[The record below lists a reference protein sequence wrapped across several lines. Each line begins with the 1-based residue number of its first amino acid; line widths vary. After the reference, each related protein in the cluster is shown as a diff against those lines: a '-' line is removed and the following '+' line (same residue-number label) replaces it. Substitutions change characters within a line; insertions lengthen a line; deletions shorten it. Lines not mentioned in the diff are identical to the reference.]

1 MDYSEVAGLRVS
13 ANIKSLVDEEIA
25 PGTGVTAEQFWQSLA
40 AILARF
46 APENRILLEERNRV
60 QKEIDDWVAG
70 SKDRLLDTAGQK
82 AFLESIGYIVEEGG
96 PFKVDVRGVDDEIA
110 LIAGPQLVVPVQI
123 ARYALNAANARWGSL
138 YDAVYGTDVI
148 GAPDTS
154 EPGYDPDRGRTVV
167 AYVKDF
173 LDRVIPLSGG
183 SYASVVRFELQT
195 DAGSAGLRAT
205 LQDGTETGL
214 ADTAQF
220 AGYNISGGTLSEIIL
235 KNNGLHIRL
244 LIDPED
250 AIGRQDPAG
259 IKDVVVEAAV
269 TTIQDFED
277 SVAAVDAPDKE
288 LVYRNW
294 LGLMNGSLE
303 TPVEKNGSV
312 HTRRLH
318 PDLEYL
324 TPEGSPSKLHGRSVL
339 FVRTVGLHMY
349 TDCVL
354 DENGNATPEG
364 ILDTMVSCLAAKHD
378 LGGAGQVRNSRN
390 GSVYIVKP
398 KLHGPEEVRFTV
410 ALFEAVEEALNLQP
424 GTIKIGIM
432 DEERRTTVNLK
443 ECIRAARSRVVF
455 INTGFLDR
463 TGDEIHTV
471 MKADAVVPKPEIK
484 DAAWIKAY
492 ENWNVDIGIETGLPG
507 HGQIGKGMWPMPDSM
522 KAMVD
527 TKSGHPE
534 AGASTAWVPSP
545 TAATLHAMHY
555 HEVSVADR
563 QRELADRQ
571 RADIHD
577 LLTPPLLGDR
587 KLEHDEIEKELDN
600 NTQGILGYVVRWVG
614 QGIGCSKVPDINDV
628 NLMEDRATL
637 RISSQHIANWLEHGI
652 VTREQVVSTMKRMA
666 RIVDQQ
672 NAGDPAYQPMAP
684 DFESSIEFNAA
695 LDLVFHGAAEPNGY
709 TENVLHTRRREKKQ
723 QLALEGT
730 GT

>member
-1 MDYSEVAGLRVS
+1 MDYSEVAGLKVS
-13 ANIKSLVDEEIA
+13 ANIRTLVDEEIA
-25 PGTGVTAEQFWQSLA
+25 PGTDVTAEAFWQSLA
-40 AILARF
+40 AIISRF
-46 APENRILLEERNRV
+46 APDNRMLLEERDRI
-60 QKEIDDWVAG
+60 QREIDDWVAG
-70 SKDRLLDTAGQK
+70 NRSRLLDTTGQK

-96 PFKVDVRGVDDEIA
+96 PFKVDVSDVDDEIA

-148 GAPDTS
+148 GAPDTT
-154 EPGYDPDRGRTVV
+154 EPGYDPDRGRAVV

-173 LDRVIPLSGG
+173 LDRVVPLGEG
-183 SYASVVRFELQT
+183 TYADVVRFALQT
-195 DAGSAGLRAT
+195 EEGIAGLRVT
-205 LQDGTETGL
+205 LRDGTETGL
-214 ADTAQF
+214 ADDMQF
-220 AGYNISGGTLSEIIL
+220 AGYNTSVGTLTEIFL

-244 LIDPED
+244 LIDPEH
-250 AIGRQDPAG
+250 AVGRQDLAG
-259 IKDVVVEAAV
+259 IKDVVLESAV

-277 SVAAVDAPDKE
+277 SVAAVDAADKE

-318 PDLEYL
+318 PDLEYF
-324 TPEGSPSKLHGRSVL
+324 TPEGTPSTLHGRSVL

-354 DENGNATPEG
+354 DPQGNPTPEG
-364 ILDTMVSCLAAKHD
+364 ILDTMVAGLAAKHD
-378 LGGAGQVRNSRN
+378 LGGAGPVKNSRK

-398 KLHGPEEVRFTV
+398 KLHGPEEVKFTI
-410 ALFEAVEEALNLQP
+410 ALFEAVEDALKLP
-424 GTIKIGIM
+424 AGTIKIGIM

-471 MKADAVVPKPEIK
+471 MNADAVVPKPEIK

-555 HEVSVADR
+555 HQVSVADR
-563 QRELADRQ
+563 QRELAGRQ

-577 LLTPPLLGDR
+577 LLTPSLLGDR
-587 KLEHDEIEKELDN
+587 RLERDEIEKEMDN
-600 NTQGILGYVVRWVG
+600 NAQGILGYVVRWIG
-614 QGIGCSKVPDINDV
+614 QGVGCSKVPDINDV

-652 VTREQVVSTMKRMA
+652 VTREQVVSTMQRMA

-672 NAGDPAYQPMAP
+672 NVGDPAYQPMAP
-684 DFESSIEFNAA
+684 DFETSVEFNAA
-695 LDLVFHGAAEPNGY
+695 LDLVFHGVAEPNGY
-709 TENVLHTRRREKKQ
+709 TENILHTRRREKKQ
-723 QLALEGT
+723 QIALEG
-730 GT
+730 GGA